1 MEMTF
6 AMIKP
11 NAVKSGLIGRI
22 IDRYIAAGLS
32 VCAVKMHQM
41 TSADARGFYAEHGT
55 RYPPLR
61 FCPFHDR
68 KRRAQLRQS

>member
-32 VCAVKMHQM
+32 VCAVKMHQ
-41 TSADARGFYAEHGT
+41 TSRNSKPT
-55 RYPPLR
+55 
-61 FCPFHDR
+61 
-68 KRRAQLRQS
+68 

>member
-22 IDRYIAAGLS
+22 IDRYI
-32 VCAVKMHQM
+32 
-41 TSADARGFYAEHGT
+41 
-55 RYPPLR
+55 
-61 FCPFHDR
+61 
-68 KRRAQLRQS
+68 

>member
-1 MEMTF
+1 MTF

-41 TSADARGFYAEHGT
+41 TSADARVST
-55 RYPPLR
+55 PNTWKSRSSRNSKPT
-61 FCPFHDR
+61 
-68 KRRAQLRQS
+68 

>member
-11 NAVKSGLIGRI
+11 NAVKSGLVGRI

-32 VCAVKMHQM
+32 VCAGRSSRNSK
-41 TSADARGFYAEHGT
+41 
-55 RYPPLR
+55 PI
-61 FCPFHDR
+61 
-68 KRRAQLRQS
+68 